1 MDRRTEDHSHTVT
14 GRDYLEALY
23 RVVLKRPPDAKG
35 LEYWSQEIESGRS
48 RAEVFEAFVTS
59 DECRELKRREAQLEA
74 ARAVIVQALR
84 ESRYGHPIVI
94 VDVGAQALAGED
106 HIYQPL
112 VASGLPCNIVGFEP
126 LAHRLLERA
135 EMESGTSLTLLP
147 YAIGDGKTH
156 TLNINSDDGTS
167 SLYPL
172 NPAAAQDFADLRD
185 LHTVREERVETRR
198 LDDVLPRAPVDFLKL
213 DIQGFELRTLEHA
226 TEVLIRT
233 AVVHC
238 ETEFYPL
245 YLGQPLFPQVH
256 SFLTAH
262 GFEFIDLVKAV
273 RNSPPTPSGC
283 HQPDR
288 LVFAD
293 SVFFR
298 KLERDQDESL
308 LLAQACIALVIYNKP
323 ALAESLLHRYDML
336 AGTQLARSFSNC

>member
-1 MDRRTEDHSHTVT
+1 MNPRE
-14 GRDYLEALY
+14 YLDALY
-23 RVVLKRPPDAKG
+23 RLVLKRPPDAEG
-35 LEYWSQEIESGRS
+35 LEHWSKEIEGGRTP
-48 RAEVFEAFVTS
+48 AEVFEAFLAG
-59 DECRELKRREAQLEA
+59 DEYRRQRLRESQLEA
-74 ARAVIVQALR
+74 ARSTIGQALQA
-84 ESRYGHPIVI
+84 SRHGYPLFI
-94 VDVGAQALAGED
+94 VDVGAQMLDGED

-112 VASGLPCNIVGFEP
+112 VASGVPCDIVGFEP

-135 EMESGTSLTLLP
+135 EKESGACLTMLP

-156 TLNINSDDGTS
+156 TLYINNDDGTS

-172 NPAAAQDFADLRD
+172 NQEAAEAFADLKD
-185 LHTVREERVETRR
+185 LHTVRRERVETRR
-198 LDDVLPRAPVDFLKL
+198 LDDVLPRRPIDFLKL
-213 DIQGFELRTLEHA
+213 DIQGFELRALEHA
-226 TEVLIRT
+226 TEALFRT

-256 SFLTAH
+256 SCLTAQ

-293 SVFFR
+293 AVFFR
-298 KLERDQDESL
+298 KLERGGDASL
-308 LLAQACIALVIYNKP
+308 LLVQAFIALAVYHKP
-323 ALAESLLHRYDML
+323 ALAEWLLHSYDMMT
-336 AGTQLARSFSNC
+336 GTQLAQCFAGT